1 MKLSS
6 LITVILLI
14 VSPAVSAQQT
24 DTLIKKL
31 DSLNKKADTAGV
43 QQNNIREEAYN
54 ENTRITFKN
63 YFVLLGSDFK
73 QQLTEPFHL
82 TKRDWLNI
90 GKFGVVAVGVGLGEQ
105 PIQRFGFN
113 FRRNSQTVTTISNY
127 VTQFGAQYEA
137 ITLVTLGAY
146 GLIFKNEKLKN
157 STLLATQA
165 CITSVALHYLV
176 KEATGRQRPSYIN
189 PEQGE
194 PRPTFHGPFRKPF
207 VNATGEKVSSSFPS
221 GHTTLAFAAATV
233 YAMEYRDKPLVHVIA
248 YSAASLVGMS
258 RITEN
263 RHWATDVLTGAALGY
278 LCGRQVVNNY
288 HRFAKL
294 KAPHDRKNTVS
305 FNLQYNYGKLM
316 PGIVYALK

>member
-6 LITVILLI
+6 FITVILLTL
-14 VSPAVSAQQT
+14 SPGIFAQQT

-31 DSLNKKADTAGV
+31 DSLNKKADSAGV

-54 ENTRITFKN
+54 EETKINFKT
-63 YFVLLGSDFK
+63 YFILLGSDFK
-73 QQLTEPFHL
+73 QQVTAPFHL

-90 GKFGVVAVGVGLGEQ
+90 GKFGVVAVGVGLAEQ
-105 PIQRFGFN
+105 PIQRFALN
-113 FRRNSQTVTTISNY
+113 VRTNSDKVARVSNY
-127 VTQFGAQYEA
+127 VTHFGAQYEA
-137 ITLVTLGAY
+137 ITLGTLAAY
-146 GLIFKNEKLKN
+146 GILFKNEKLKN

-165 CITSVALHYLV
+165 CITSVALHYVV
-176 KEATGRQRPSYIN
+176 KEVSGRQRPTYID

-194 PRPTFHGPFRKPF
+194 PRPTFRGPFRKPF
-207 VNATGEKVSSSFPS
+207 VNASGEKVSSSFPS

-233 YAMEYRDKPLVHVIA
+233 YAMEYRDKPLVRVIA

-263 RHWATDVLTGAALGY
+263 RHWATDVLSGAALGY

-294 KAPHDRKNTVS
+294 KAPNDKKNMVS

-316 PGIVYALK
+316 PGVIYTFR